1 MQERGLPTCN
11 CFDNYK
17 NMMLRSKPVLRL
29 GAIPFVIMHIGGAK
43 LLMGL
48 YIVSCFILFPPLAKE
63 DLFPRS
69 FFPVRG
75 RLTTLFSSISAKLF
89 HVWCEFKQECGFLSQ
104 VYGYALATLL
114 RLRKRPSH
122 G

>member
-1 MQERGLPTCN
+1 MQEKGRPTCN

-17 NMMLRSKPVLRL
+17 NMMFRSKPVLRL
-29 GAIPFVIMHIGGAK
+29 GAIPFVIKHIGSAK

-48 YIVSCFILFPPLAKE
+48 YIVSCLRTAMVAKE
-63 DLFPRS
+63 NLFPRS
-69 FFPVRG
+69 FIPDRG
-75 RLTTLFSSISAKLF
+75 RLTTLFSSVSAKLF